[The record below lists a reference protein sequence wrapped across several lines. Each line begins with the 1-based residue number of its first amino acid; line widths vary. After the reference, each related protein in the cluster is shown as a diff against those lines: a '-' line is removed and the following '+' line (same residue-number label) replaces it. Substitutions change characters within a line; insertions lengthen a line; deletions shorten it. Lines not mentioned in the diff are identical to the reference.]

1 MKVSVGPASS
11 GVSGWSAFS
20 LAKLAFLAAVIAL
33 VVIVL
38 ENVRPD
44 IVLPVAPPLI
54 LVACGAVGLFCSVGH
69 VLFVPSAGAFAEA
82 VGVSVG
88 RSFGVFIAALAAG
101 ALTYGGWRRMQE
113 FLSVS
118 AGRFTYPS
126 RVVTR
131 RNASL
136 KPQLNQ
142 IRAWV
147 QEGATDIWI
156 AHKLGSTP
164 ASISRF
170 RRQHDLRR
178 SDEAPGPA
186 AATVT
191 EAEVA
196 ESASEAP
203 AKRTRRAKPAKTEQA
218 KPAAKPATRSRSKKT
233 EPAAAEAAPEA
244 EFTAPPE
251 VVATADAS

>member
-1 MKVSVGPASS
+1 M
-11 GVSGWSAFS
+11 
-20 LAKLAFLAAVIAL
+20 
-33 VVIVL
+33 
-38 ENVRPD
+38 
-44 IVLPVAPPLI
+44 
-54 LVACGAVGLFCSVGH
+54 
-69 VLFVPSAGAFAEA
+69 
-82 VGVSVG
+82 
-88 RSFGVFIAALAAG
+88 
-101 ALTYGGWRRMQE
+101 
-113 FLSVS
+113 
-118 AGRFTYPS
+118 
-126 RVVTR
+126 TR

-142 IRAWV
+142 IRTWV

-196 ESASEAP
+196 ESAAETP
-203 AKRTRRAKPAKTEQA
+203 AKPRTRQRKTTPKAEPKS
-218 KPAAKPATRSRSKKT
+218 KPAAKAPSRSRSKQVAA
-233 EPAAAEAAPEA
+233 EPEAAP
-244 EFTAPPE
+244 
-251 VVATADAS
+251 

>member
-1 MKVSVGPASS
+1 M
-11 GVSGWSAFS
+11 
-20 LAKLAFLAAVIAL
+20 
-33 VVIVL
+33 
-38 ENVRPD
+38 
-44 IVLPVAPPLI
+44 
-54 LVACGAVGLFCSVGH
+54 
-69 VLFVPSAGAFAEA
+69 
-82 VGVSVG
+82 
-88 RSFGVFIAALAAG
+88 
-101 ALTYGGWRRMQE
+101 
-113 FLSVS
+113 
-118 AGRFTYPS
+118 
-126 RVVTR
+126 TR

-203 AKRTRRAKPAKTEQA
+203 AKRTRRAKPAKADQA
-218 KPAAKPATRSRSKKT
+218 KPAAKPATRSRSKKA

-251 VVATADAS
+251 VVATADGHEAADGEPAKRRRGRRGGRGRARGGDATLELEGVFDHGEEGYGLWLDGAVRDAGVYRKHWQGHSDVVIRISPDEIVIRRAGNGAGA